1 MSTRHGKA
9 HKARILVVEA
19 DRQTQNLLKSIFAAG
34 GYEVSFAAEGEAAM
48 RAQAAFHP
56 ELVVLDV
63 DLSESTGRYTMLGI
77 RRHSDVPVIAL
88 SNRHKEGDVVDALDL
103 GADDF
108 IEMPFRASE
117 LLARIRAALRRTLTA
132 KGEKALY
139 QCGSLL
145 IDIVD
150 HRISRDG
157 TPIKVTP
164 AEFAILSVLVR
175 SSGRVVSHQ
184 KLLEALSAAHCC
196 RNRHGLHT
204 CIWGLRRKIEDDPDN
219 PKIVLTEQ
227 RIGYRLA
234 RGPRCEATQTA

>member
-1 MSTRHGKA
+1 MSTTQAKA
-9 HKARILVVEA
+9 HKARILVVAA
-19 DRQTQNLLKSIFAAG
+19 DLQIQKLLKSIFAAG
-34 GYEVSFAAEGEAAM
+34 GYEASFAAEGEAAV
-48 RAQAAFHP
+48 RAQAAFRP

-63 DLSESTGRYTMLGI
+63 DLSEFRGRDTMLGL

-88 SNRHKEGDVVDALDL
+88 SNRHKEGDVVNALDL

-150 HRISRDG
+150 HRIVRDG
-157 TPIKVTP
+157 APIARRVP
-164 AEFAILSVLVR
+164 ILRQARAAPICAVAGVL
-175 SSGRVVSHQ
+175 
-184 KLLEALSAAHCC
+184 L
-196 RNRHGLHT
+196 
-204 CIWGLRRKIEDDPDN
+204 
-219 PKIVLTEQ
+219 
-227 RIGYRLA
+227 
-234 RGPRCEATQTA
+234 